1 MIPVSPRPVQRA
13 ATAAPDHTPSRTRRA
28 PREAQADPF
37 EAGTR
42 APSERDFVDSLLEQW
57 ARERPDL
64 DVSPMGLTTRIFRL
78 GQVLQARM
86 QDVCARFDLD
96 KGQFHVLA
104 ALLAAG
110 PPYRLSPTELR
121 RPLLLSPAAVTNRLY
136 RLEGQGLIERVPDD
150 ADRRSLLV
158 VLTAEGLRRI
168 EAAAAAHVESE
179 RRLLASLDAEE
190 LDLVTAALRRLLM
203 GHEEYVTRRRR
214 RAPVLGAAEI
224 QAPERPPGML
234 PPSDD
239 TSWWPVDQRGLER
252 LQRRLARQV
261 AEVGEWQPAKVGGL
275 RVGAVFVSLPART
288 DAGFDSNLAWAAA
301 VVIEGHDLVATA
313 TASRRMDRPY
323 QPGLLA
329 LSAGPLFEEV
339 VRSLS
344 PRPDVVL
351 VNAAGHDHPRG
362 AGLAIQLGAALDMPT
377 VGITDRPIIAVATEP
392 WHKRGSWSP
401 LYVGEH
407 LVGYRLRTLANAHP
421 ITAHAA
427 WRTSPDLA
435 RDVVLETVRRA
446 RIPEPMQLARQL
458 AKQFRAE
465 SAVDQGRSGRRT

>member
-1 MIPVSPRPVQRA
+1 
-13 ATAAPDHTPSRTRRA
+13 
-28 PREAQADPF
+28 
-37 EAGTR
+37 
-42 APSERDFVDSLLEQW
+42 
-57 ARERPDL
+57 
-64 DVSPMGLTTRIFRL
+64 
-78 GQVLQARM
+78 
-86 QDVCARFDLD
+86 
-96 KGQFHVLA
+96 
-104 ALLAAG
+104 
-110 PPYRLSPTELR
+110 
-121 RPLLLSPAAVTNRLY
+121 
-136 RLEGQGLIERVPDD
+136 
-150 ADRRSLLV
+150 
-158 VLTAEGLRRI
+158 
-168 EAAAAAHVESE
+168 
-179 RRLLASLDAEE
+179 
-190 LDLVTAALRRLLM
+190 
-203 GHEEYVTRRRR
+203 
-214 RAPVLGAAEI
+214 
-224 QAPERPPGML
+224 
-234 PPSDD
+234 
-239 TSWWPVDQRGLER
+239 
-252 LQRRLARQV
+252 
-261 AEVGEWQPAKVGGL
+261 
-275 RVGAVFVSLPART
+275 
-288 DAGFDSNLAWAAA
+288 
-301 VVIEGHDLVATA
+301 VIEGHDLVATA